1 MTWVGGVAALIT
13 LVVLSIASARL
24 NSIMRMIGEENSQ
37 LNFQRLAANEG
48 VCSTLEGSLADSSID
63 KAFGLLSQLNAKDD
77 EREIFK
83 DLAVAMKSVDAENGG
98 ALMAKLPAPGSTT
111 RLRVVSQ
118 SRNRLSDRHLE
129 DFKMPPSLRADA
141 ISETPFL
148 IQFSDPSLETAAGLY
163 AARLIHHKTGAPS
176 LCALKLSPE
185 FLQFALRPEER
196 SHFDPYRHF
205 EEHAIFALSDAKG
218 SLLLSTPKR
227 K

>member
-141 ISETPFL
+141 ISETPSPHPVL
-148 IQFSDPSLETAAGLY
+148 RPFSRNGRRALRRPPDPSQD
-163 AARLIHHKTGAPS
+163 R
-176 LCALKLSPE
+176 SP
-185 FLQFALRPEER
+185 FALRPEIESR
-196 SHFDPYRHF
+196 IPAIRLAPGGAFTFRPLPAFRGARHLRAFRREGLPPAFD
-205 EEHAIFALSDAKG
+205 A
-218 SLLLSTPKR
+218 
-227 K
+227 